1 MDRIKITEYKTRG
14 GMNVGAAF
22 EKLYNNILKGD
33 TDEAVSTAFDLY
45 RTSPVM
51 LEELWKQLETAAVY
65 AVGLAEPG
73 ALAYVYNLRCIC
85 YHTEPYMPDAGGMQ
99 ALSFIQALR

>member
-22 EKLYNNILKGD
+22 EKLYNDILKGD

-51 LEELWKQLETAAVY
+51 LEELWKQLETCLLYTSDAAD
-65 AVGLAEPG
+65 E
-73 ALAYVYNLRCIC
+73 
-85 YHTEPYMPDAGGMQ
+85 
-99 ALSFIQALR
+99 

>member
-22 EKLYNNILKGD
+22 EKLYNDILKGD

-45 RTSPVM
+45 RTSSGSS
-51 LEELWKQLETAAVY
+51 W
-65 AVGLAEPG
+65 
-73 ALAYVYNLRCIC
+73 RRRRS
-85 YHTEPYMPDAGGMQ
+85 MPWVWRSRERWLMYT
-99 ALSFIQALR
+99 I